1 MKFVCGHCK
10 GTVREGNYSK
20 HHASFVPHECG
31 FETFFAT
38 FIPLPGKPDPEPG
51 DIRPIEKA
59 EAQGDGH
66 PGEEADDAVK
76 RVEESGDDEE
86 KKWAKK

>member
-38 FIPLPGKPDPEPG
+38 FIPSPGEPDPEPG

-59 EAQGDGH
+59 EARGDRH
-66 PGEEADDAVK
+66 PGEEADAVK
-76 RVEESGDDEE
+76 RVEGGRDDE
-86 KKWAKK
+86 KKK